1 MRRLTRL
8 ALALGAAAALAAP
21 AAPASADG
29 CDIRWID
36 DCVEELMP
44 AVPCV
49 LYLVHPTYCM
59 TWG

>member
-1 MRRLTRL
+1 MSKRIARLAVVAGAAL
-8 ALALGAAAALAAP
+8 ALAVP
-21 AAPASADG
+21 AAPASAG
-29 CDIRWID
+29 CDIRWVD

-49 LYLVHPTYCM
+49 LYLIHPTYCM